1 MFIVLEGLDGAGKSE
16 VSKLLAS
23 SIDACIYRTPPAEY
37 KQIRSLVDS
46 AGCKRAQFHYY
57 ISGVFYASA
66 KIKELVSQGHSV
78 ICDRYYY
85 STLSYFSDL
94 PESKSIDTSN
104 FLQPDFSFFLDVTDD
119 AVREARVLGRAPA
132 GWAEEMCS
140 KNDERLRIIS
150 SYQRFNL
157 IQIETSKL
165 TIAEVVGEI
174 RGHILL

>member
-23 SIDACIYRTPPAEY
+23 SIDACIYRTPPDEF
-37 KQIRSLVDS
+37 KQIRNIVDS
-46 AGCKRAQFHYY
+46 AGCKRSQFYYY

-66 KIKELVSQGHSV
+66 KIKELTSQGQSV

-94 PESKSIDTSN
+94 PESQSIDTSK
-104 FLQPDFSFFLDVTDD
+104 FLQPDYSFFLDVADD
-119 AVREARVLGRAPA
+119 AVREARVLSRAPA
-132 GWAEEMCS
+132 GWAEQMCAI
-140 KNDERLRIIS
+140 NDERLRIIS
-150 SYQRFNL
+150 SYKRFNL
-157 IQIETSKL
+157 IQIETSRL

-174 RGHILL
+174 RGHVLL